1 MGILDIFRG
10 PEAAQAKE
18 LTYELKT
25 EVLRNLATSCQEKLA
40 GIARQAEAK
49 IAKESKPQKI
59 VTHDILRSRSI
70 PRPIGEDQLT
80 IKLGF
85 IKTEITKKIF
95 EGVISPAELQAW
107 LTRKGQNISVQE
119 LQQILSKKQPI
130 NQITLKE
137 REAAKKNNIDVES
150 EINFWVER
158 VASSGVFEQLLNL
171 K

>member
-1 MGILDIFRG
+1 MTL
-10 PEAAQAKE
+10 
-18 LTYELKT
+18 
-25 EVLRNLATSCQEKLA
+25 
-40 GIARQAEAK
+40 
-49 IAKESKPQKI
+49 
-59 VTHDILRSRSI
+59 
-70 PRPIGEDQLT
+70 
-80 IKLGF
+80 KLGF

-95 EGVISPAELQAW
+95 EGVISPSELQAW

-158 VASSGVFEQLLNL
+158 VASSRVFEQLLNL